1 MKDSQNIDFE
11 KIQTTTR
18 ELNNIENTIH
28 NKNLINSFYEI
39 EEYIKNINFIHTN
52 CITNYKDSLSILL
65 NNYNKMVEEITRL
78 NSTLSK
84 TLSHYS
90 EIKTKDNT
98 GNIFSNTKTELKEV
112 TKVPLPEQNDTTVS
126 ENSNISTEINTVP
139 IGLGIA
145 TTGIVASA
153 GAVIY
158 DEYKRKNKNN
168 LVLDKFEPIE
178 DTSIE
183 IEDDVEDSDMDIM
196 SNENKQDLKTPAYQ
210 ATRTNNNL
218 DKFYGENVDYYED
231 EDN

>member
-11 KIQTTTR
+11 KILNTTKI
-18 ELNNIENTIH
+18 LNNIENTIH

-52 CITNYKDSLSILL
+52 CIINYKDSLSFLL
-65 NNYNKMVEEITRL
+65 SNFNKMIEEITRL

-84 TLSHYS
+84 TLSHY
-90 EIKTKDNT
+90 NT
-98 GNIFSNTKTELKEV
+98 
-112 TKVPLPEQNDTTVS
+112 
-126 ENSNISTEINTVP
+126 STEINTVP

-168 LVLDKFEPIE
+168 IVLDKFEPVE
-178 DTSIE
+178 DTSIK
-183 IEDDVEDSDMDIM
+183 IEDDVEESDMDIL
-196 SNENKQDLKTPAYQ
+196 NKENDQDIKIPAYQ
-210 ATRTNNNL
+210 ATRSNNNL

>member
-11 KIQTTTR
+11 KILNTTKI
-18 ELNNIENTIH
+18 LNNIENTIH

-52 CITNYKDSLSILL
+52 CIINYKDSLSFLL
-65 NNYNKMVEEITRL
+65 SNFNKMIEEITRL

-84 TLSHYS
+84 TLSHYN
-90 EIKTKDNT
+90 EKDHN
-98 GNIFSNTKTELKEV
+98 GNIFSNIKTELKEI
-112 TKVPLPEQNDTTVS
+112 TKVPLPEQNNTTVS
-126 ENSNISTEINTVP
+126 ENSNSNTSTEINTVP

-168 LVLDKFEPIE
+168 IVLDKFEPVE
-178 DTSIE
+178 DTSIK
-183 IEDDVEDSDMDIM
+183 IEDDVEESDMDIL
-196 SNENKQDLKTPAYQ
+196 NKENDQDIKIPAYQ
-210 ATRTNNNL
+210 ATRSNNNL

>member
-11 KIQTTTR
+11 KILNTTKI
-18 ELNNIENTIH
+18 LNNIENTIH

-52 CITNYKDSLSILL
+52 CIINYKDSLSILL
-65 NNYNKMVEEITRL
+65 NNYNKMIEEITRL

-84 TLSHYS
+84 ILSHYS
-90 EIKTKDNT
+90 EKDNKD
-98 GNIFSNTKTELKEV
+98 NIFLNTKAELKEV
-112 TKVPLPEQNDTTVS
+112 TKVPLPEQNNTTIS
-126 ENSNISTEINTVP
+126 ENSNSNTSTEINTVP

-168 LVLDKFEPIE
+168 IVLDKFEPVE
-178 DTSIE
+178 DSSIE
-183 IEDDVEDSDMDIM
+183 IENDVDESDMDILN
-196 SNENKQDLKTPAYQ
+196 NENNQDLKTPAYE
-210 ATRTNNNL
+210 ATRSNNNI
-218 DKFYGENVDYYED
+218 DKFYGENVEYYED